1 MLPFLTYLMGEKVKF
16 TIEIWEVKI
25 KRLRG
30 VALILILTAIS
41 LSTVF
46 AQQIPTPAPTG
57 QITDAD
63 ADTGIKGIDFGLVTD
78 VGKASLDF
86 TEGITQKIIISEE
99 GFGEKGAIDDLIT
112 LMKVTLEFTAK
123 VINIIQD
130 KDMKTRLEMNLT
142 VNETNFI
149 DDERIEEAF
158 QYLRFLQ
165 SEDPCREAI
174 NMMEE
179 NRTIT

>member
-1 MLPFLTYLMGEKVKF
+1 MGEKVKGKKMRILKGF
-16 TIEIWEVKI
+16 
-25 KRLRG
+25 
-30 VALILILTAIS
+30 ALILALTVVSS
-41 LSTVF
+41 LAVF
-46 AQQIPTPAPTG
+46 AQPIQTPAPTG

-63 ADTGIKGIDFGLVTD
+63 ADTGIKGVDPGLVTD

-86 TEGITQKIIISEE
+86 MGEITQKINISEE
-99 GFGEKGAIDDLIT
+99 GFGDERAIDDLII
-112 LMKVTLEFTAK
+112 LMKITLDFTSK

-130 KDMKTRLEMNLT
+130 KDMKTELEMNLT
-142 VNETNFI
+142 ANETNLI
-149 DDERIEEAF
+149 DDKRVEEAF
-158 QYLRFLQ
+158 LYLRFLQ

>member
-1 MLPFLTYLMGEKVKF
+1 MGEKVKF
-16 TIEIWEVKI
+16 KIETWEVKI
-25 KRLRG
+25 KILSG
-30 VALILILTAIS
+30 VALILMLTAIT
-41 LSTVF
+41 LSTGF

-63 ADTGIKGIDFGLVTD
+63 ADADAGIKGVDLGLVTD
-78 VGKASLDF
+78 VGKASQDF
-86 TEGITQKIIISEE
+86 MGEITQKINISEE
-99 GFGEKGAIDDLIT
+99 GFGDERAIDDLII
-112 LMKVTLEFTAK
+112 LMNITLEFTSK

-130 KDMKTRLEMNLT
+130 KDMKTGL
-142 VNETNFI
+142 ETNLI
-149 DDERIEEAF
+149 ADERVEEAF

>member
-1 MLPFLTYLMGEKVKF
+1 MGEKVKF
-16 TIEIWEVKI
+16 TIETWEVKI
-25 KRLRG
+25 KILSG
-30 VALILILTAIS
+30 VALILMLTAIT
-41 LSTVF
+41 LSTGF

-63 ADTGIKGIDFGLVTD
+63 ADAGIKGVDLGLVTD

-86 TEGITQKIIISEE
+86 MGEITQKINISEE
-99 GFGEKGAIDDLIT
+99 GFGDERAIDDLII
-112 LMKVTLEFTAK
+112 LMNITLEFTSK

-130 KDMKTRLEMNLT
+130 KDMKTGLEMNLI
-142 VNETNFI
+142 VNETNLI
-149 DDERIEEAF
+149 ADERVEEAF
-158 QYLRFLQ
+158 QYLGFLQ